1 MYYTN
6 TAGDEKMIEIPIAET
21 ETRIEDCDL
30 SKALRWR
37 TVYLPEE
44 TAIDYF
50 YSEFTEQ
57 IISE

>member
-1 MYYTN
+1 M
-6 TAGDEKMIEIPIAET
+6 ADSKPSLADAET

-30 SKALRWR
+30 TKVLRWR

-50 YSEFTEQ
+50 YSEFTETT
-57 IISE
+57 IP